1 MRKPVLLSKKVF
13 ANARLIKITIKDR
26 YLGIR
31 IGKQNKLI
39 VGFDR
44 DRLTGLTPR
53 VRLHGSGFCSGSLHD
68 GHLEYI
74 AERLVKR
81 FLLRLHA
88 EVIR

>member
-26 YLGIR
+26 YLGIE

-44 DRLTGLTPR
+44 GKLTGLTPLFAFVDR
-53 VRLHGSGFCSGSLHD
+53 VSVQGACMMATWNALPSDS
-68 GHLEYI
+68 
-74 AERLVKR
+74 
-81 FLLRLHA
+81 
-88 EVIR
+88 